1 MPDRINPKAV
11 AIKILALIFS
21 TEIRAAR
28 TKIAIAIMARA
39 SDKARFY
46 LEQSV
51 PELQEFER
59 KKVFTKVRVLLCLM
73 TISRANFISRK
84 KSVQSRKKGPT
95 SNTPSTLEVHILQI
109 THAMQNSK

>member
-1 MPDRINPKAV
+1 
-11 AIKILALIFS
+11 
-21 TEIRAAR
+21 
-28 TKIAIAIMARA
+28 MAGA

-59 KKVFTKVRVLLCLM
+59 KKVFTKVSVLLCLI
-73 TISRANFISRK
+73 TISRANFKSRK
-84 KSVQSRKKGPT
+84 KSVQSQKKGPT

-109 THAMQNSK
+109 MHAMRNSK